1 MLLDQLRSEPYFVR
15 GLLRENETRFTV
27 PRSTLLRTSSGRAH
41 ESVLS
46 VQSVVT
52 GNSRL
57 LLLAESLET
66 GIAPQRVP
74 DLSCSDW
81 LESFLQLDVPEPAFD
96 CGQRLV
102 VAVLDVTGHK
112 WRIRI
117 EHVLHA
123 KRDRRV
129 I

>member
-52 GNSRL
+52 RGSRL
-57 LLLAESLET
+57 LFLAKFLES
-66 GIAPQRVP
+66 GIAAQRVP
-74 DLSCSDW
+74 DGI
-81 LESFLQLDVPEPAFD
+81 EP
-96 CGQRLV
+96 
-102 VAVLDVTGHK
+102 K
-112 WRIRI
+112 
-117 EHVLHA
+117 
-123 KRDRRV
+123 KDRRNGRWVV
-129 I
+129 IPAQIWRL